1 MSGRYRSV
9 QYLRGVAATLVVAS
23 HAFLYPIAD
32 KPMLYGR
39 WGWLGVILF
48 FVISGFIMVTVT
60 GDDRFDGGLFIR
72 RRAARVIPL
81 YWAVTLFTAG
91 LALWAP
97 SLFKT
102 MTFDFSQLWRS
113 LLFIPFFNETSGGI
127 HPIYKLGWTLNYEV
141 YFYLCFALLW
151 FLGATA
157 RVVTLTVLFVGLAV
171 FGGVAKPSSDLAIF
185 YTSFMPLA
193 FCAGMGLGL
202 MALLGTF
209 RSSTGSL
216 IAIGVLGF
224 SGLVLGL
231 AWPATEVE
239 DWTAFV
245 GCLVFAS
252 AAVFLGVQLEAVLP
266 KFSLLERSGNASYS
280 TYLSHIYVVGGLS
293 WLAYAVLPSGNGVVY
308 VAVAISTI
316 ACASGV
322 GLLLHRSLEVPLG
335 RWLAP
340 LSAKSQRRPSAAKA

>member
-1 MSGRYRSV
+1 MTDRFRSI
-9 QYLRGVAATLVVAS
+9 QYLRGLAATLVVAS

-32 KPMLYGR
+32 EPMLYGR

-60 GDDRFDGGLFIR
+60 GDGRFDAGLFLR
-72 RRAARVIPL
+72 RRAVRVVPL

-113 LLFIPFFNETSGGI
+113 LLFVPFFNETSGGI

-141 YFYLCFALLW
+141 YFYLCFALLC
-151 FLGATA
+151 FLGSTA
-157 RVVTLTVLFVGLAV
+157 RVVTLTVAFIGLAA
-171 FGGVAKPSSDLAIF
+171 FGFVARPTSDLVVF

-202 MALLGTF
+202 MALRGTYRASIGF
-209 RSSTGSL
+209 M
-216 IAIGVLGF
+216 IGVGIVGAA
-224 SGLVLGL
+224 GLVLGL
-231 AWPATEVE
+231 AWPAALVE
-239 DWTAFV
+239 DWTAFL

-252 AAVFLGVQLEAVLP
+252 VVVFLGVQLEGILP
-266 KFSLLERSGNASYS
+266 SVSMLERSGDASYS
-280 TYLSHIYVVGGLS
+280 TYLSHIYVVGALS
-293 WLAYAVLPSGNGVVY
+293 WLAYAVLPSENAVVY
-308 VAVAISTI
+308 VSVAISTI
-316 ACASGV
+316 ACATV
-322 GLLLHRSLEVPLG
+322 LGLVLHTSIELPLA

-340 LSAKSQRRPSAAKA
+340 LAARTPRKATVAKS